1 MPPMLPSERIAHLSK
16 AGDCCAAGF
25 QSGLGRFRVKMRRT
39 RSEHILSALP
49 PLTTEERTPE
59 SAAPCRLCCKSP
71 KLPGDKILAIRR
83 TNRRPPIYAASVTL
97 PSSPASS
104 SSGNEVPHIF
114 TRKSRLQPGE
124 FLVTSAKR
132 LLQQYL
138 PGAAVSRCSNTACY
152 SITSSARASSG
163 GGTSRPS
170 ALAVLR
176 LIASSYLVGACTG
189 RSAGFSPL
197 RMRST

>member
-1 MPPMLPSERIAHLSK
+1 MSAMGHSRPTDTALAVTACPIRAESGQVGRHLAK
-16 AGDCCAAGF
+16 
-25 QSGLGRFRVKMRRT
+25 
-39 RSEHILSALP
+39 SAL
-49 PLTTEERTPE
+49 
-59 SAAPCRLCCKSP
+59 CRLCCKSP

-97 PSSPASS
+97 PSSPARS

-138 PGAAVSRCSNTACY
+138 P
-152 SITSSARASSG
+152 
-163 GGTSRPS
+163 
-170 ALAVLR
+170 
-176 LIASSYLVGACTG
+176 IATE
-189 RSAGFSPL
+189 RSAAKNYSV
-197 RMRST
+197 

>member
-1 MPPMLPSERIAHLSK
+1 M
-16 AGDCCAAGF
+16 
-25 QSGLGRFRVKMRRT
+25 VV
-39 RSEHILSALP
+39 SAQ
-49 PLTTEERTPE
+49 
-59 SAAPCRLCCKSP
+59 CRLCCKSP

-132 LLQQYL
+132 LLQQYQ
-138 PGAAVSRCSNTACY
+138 GQ
-152 SITSSARASSG
+152 SG
-163 GGTSRPS
+163 HGPS
-170 ALAVLR
+170 DGV
-176 LIASSYLVGACTG
+176 
-189 RSAGFSPL
+189 RSAYDPDVWSGHAL
-197 RMRST
+197 

>member
-1 MPPMLPSERIAHLSK
+1 MKRAM
-16 AGDCCAAGF
+16 
-25 QSGLGRFRVKMRRT
+25 
-39 RSEHILSALP
+39 SANG
-49 PLTTEERTPE
+49 
-59 SAAPCRLCCKSP
+59 RLCCKSP

-132 LLQQYL
+132 LLQQYPL
-138 PGAAVSRCSNTACY
+138 KADMRELTSPCPLSAVVS
-152 SITSSARASSG
+152 
-163 GGTSRPS
+163 
-170 ALAVLR
+170 
-176 LIASSYLVGACTG
+176 TG
-189 RSAGFSPL
+189 
-197 RMRST
+197 

>member
-1 MPPMLPSERIAHLSK
+1 MAS
-16 AGDCCAAGF
+16 CA
-25 QSGLGRFRVKMRRT
+25 LGELIPCAFVWRDPG
-39 RSEHILSALP
+39 I
-49 PLTTEERTPE
+49 TP
-59 SAAPCRLCCKSP
+59 CCKSP

-97 PSSPASS
+97 PSSPARS

-138 PGAAVSRCSNTACY
+138 PLAAVAPQSLHAGKLSLRWLTCKRCF
-152 SITSSARASSG
+152 
-163 GGTSRPS
+163 
-170 ALAVLR
+170 AVGLR
-176 LIASSYLVGACTG
+176 LALFAWLQQETTMNTRTASLLLAICAAGAWAPAHSQNADT
-189 RSAGFSPL
+189 SVV
-197 RMRST
+197 

>member
-1 MPPMLPSERIAHLSK
+1 MLGYALRIGQK
-16 AGDCCAAGF
+16 
-25 QSGLGRFRVKMRRT
+25 RRES
-39 RSEHILSALP
+39 RRSAL
-49 PLTTEERTPE
+49 
-59 SAAPCRLCCKSP
+59 CRLCCKSL

-97 PSSPASS
+97 PSSPARS

-138 PGAAVSRCSNTACY
+138 PKAAVSRQ
-152 SITSSARASSG
+152 ARE
-163 GGTSRPS
+163 
-170 ALAVLR
+170 
-176 LIASSYLVGACTG
+176 C
-189 RSAGFSPL
+189 PL
-197 RMRST
+197 

>member
-1 MPPMLPSERIAHLSK
+1 MCGRHAILEPCPLCPRKQTL
-16 AGDCCAAGF
+16 
-25 QSGLGRFRVKMRRT
+25 LGAIGM
-39 RSEHILSALP
+39 SAL
-49 PLTTEERTPE
+49 
-59 SAAPCRLCCKSP
+59 CRLCCKSP
-71 KLPGDKILAIRR
+71 KLPSDKILAIRR

-138 PGAAVSRCSNTACY
+138 PKPDSCTAANDVQGVY
-152 SITSSARASSG
+152 SITLSARTSSDS
-163 GGTSRPS
+163 GTVMPS
-170 ALAVLR
+170 AFAVFMLTDNSIR
-176 LIASSYLVGACTG
+176 VGCSTG
-189 RSAGFSPL
+189 RSAGFVPSSIFL
-197 RMRST
+197 T